1 MIETDKNRPEGR
13 ELWWSWV
20 AVAGTLLVGALLLGL
35 HMWQTQRL
43 LQGVTNIRELREAR
57 LELAKGYL
65 HLSHAGEPG
74 EPYSREQGL
83 VLLQQALRGYESS
96 LVGGDVDYTDAQLN
110 QVEILR
116 QRLERW
122 PRDAK
127 PTPSEVADL
136 RAAFHTVERAANML
150 NAEMQEGLT
159 RMTNRNRT
167 EFVLTAGLALL
178 LLGAVCG
185 LLWRLQKAGLQAT
198 RELRIS
204 EERLRGVLDHM
215 LEGCQ
220 LHGFDYRYLYLNEA
234 AARNGRRRRE
244 ELLGRT
250 VFECYPGFEQSGLF
264 AAMKLCMEQR
274 VSRRIEEEYVF
285 PEGTKAWFELSI
297 QPAPEGIFIHSID
310 ITERKLA
317 EVELRE
323 SQERFAKAFTGS
335 PVPMVI
341 GRMSDRTLIEAN
353 DAFLRFIGWPREQVV
368 GHTPLALGMISSEE
382 LARVREELTGRGALN
397 GYEMEVCTSIG
408 QTRTVSLGIDLLELR
423 GEPHAIVTLADITDR
438 RRAERAIAELNANL
452 EKMVAQRTA
461 ELRAKNR
468 ELETFTYSVS
478 HDLKAPLRGID
489 GYSRLLLEDHA
500 AQLNDEGKRF
510 LGAVRRASVQMGQL
524 IDDLLT
530 YSQLERRTQR
540 PGKLRLAT
548 AFEPLLAAMAP
559 EVEQRAVDLRV
570 SIPDGEVLADPD
582 GLAQVVRNLLDN
594 ALKFTRDARPPVI
607 EIGGREDTTVFTLWV
622 RDNGIGFDMK
632 FTDRI
637 FDIFQRLH
645 RVEEFP
651 GTGIGLAIVRKA
663 MERMG
668 GRVWAESKPGEGAT
682 FYLELPK
689 T

>member
-1 MIETDKNRPEGR
+1 MIEPDKNRPTGR
-13 ELWWSWV
+13 ELWWSWL
-20 AVAGTLLVGALLLGL
+20 AVAGTVLVAALLLGL
-35 HMWQTQRL
+35 QMRQTARVRESL
-43 LQGVTNIRELREAR
+43 TDIRELRSAR
-57 LELAKGYL
+57 LDLARGYL
-65 HLSHAGEPG
+65 HLSQAGDAVG
-74 EPYSREQGL
+74 PYSREQGL
-83 VLLQQALRGYESS
+83 VLLRQALSGFESS
-96 LVGGDVDYTDAQLN
+96 IKGSQTADDQAHKN
-110 QVEILR
+110 RVELLR
-116 QRLERW
+116 QRLAQW
-122 PRDAK
+122 PGAVK

-136 RAAFHTVERAANML
+136 RAAFHAVERAADL
-150 NAEMQEGLT
+150 LDAELQAGLG
-159 RMTNRNRT
+159 RMTDRNRN
-167 EFVLTAGLALL
+167 EFIVTAAVALVVLGM
-178 LLGAVCG
+178 VCG
-185 LLWRLQKAGLQAT
+185 LVFRLQQAGLST
-198 RELRIS
+198 MRELRIS

-234 AARNGRRRRE
+234 AARNGRRRRD

-317 EVELRE
+317 EVDLRE

-368 GHTPLALGMISSEE
+368 GHTPLARGMISSEE
-382 LARVREELTGRGALN
+382 LARVRQELSGRGSLN
-397 GYEMEVCTSIG
+397 GFEMEVCTSIG
-408 QTRTVSLGIDLLELR
+408 QTRTVSLGLDLLELR

-452 EKMVAQRTA
+452 EKLVAQRTT
-461 ELRAKNR
+461 ELQAKNR

-489 GYSRLLLEDHA
+489 GYSRLLLEDHS
-500 AQLNDEGKRF
+500 AQLNEEGKRF

-530 YSQLERRTQR
+530 FSQLERRKLR
-540 PGKLRLAT
+540 PGKLRLVT

-559 EVEQRAVDLRV
+559 EVEQRGVDLRV
-570 SIPDGEVLADPD
+570 EIPEGEVLADPE

-607 EIGGREDTTVFTLWV
+607 EIGGREEGAVFTLWV

-668 GRVWAESKPGEGAT
+668 GRVWAESRPGEGAT
-682 FYLELPK
+682 FYIELPK
-689 T
+689 A